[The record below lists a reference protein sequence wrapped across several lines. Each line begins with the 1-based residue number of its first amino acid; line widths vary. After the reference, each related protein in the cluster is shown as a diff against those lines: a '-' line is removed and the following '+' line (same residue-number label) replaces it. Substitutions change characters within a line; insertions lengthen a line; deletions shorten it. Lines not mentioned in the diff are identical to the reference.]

1 MSGSVLLQNETTIT
15 VPMYYVINGGASQSI
30 PKKGHFHA
38 VAANHFG
45 DMSALGIMSP
55 GVTASPGALLVSSGE
70 SLTFSQQTP
79 ITNSDIVFNINSTFD
94 DPYNTLLYMPNLN
107 TDQHYELTKFLL
119 VPRVSD
125 TADQYFA
132 GPTIHDGSVITDGS
146 PSGYLPVNDTIEF
159 NVPTTRLGNMKMTV
173 YNGARMYN
181 NNMFIVGDSP
191 SMIAYK
197 YPTNDMKISGNSGS
211 SIVAPDGTLIA
222 PPSGSSS
229 FSLASVSQPT
239 FTSPT
244 TSAVYVQTDCTK
256 GSETINLGLK
266 RFMWSN
272 IWAIGA
278 GVEMYYYQVPSVF
291 YVCLQPSDNTYN
303 FNVDF
308 VGVYDK
314 TNQTEYGQYKRRP
327 GVVTDAYIECV
338 SDVWRMRLG
347 GTNDVDSSGT
357 IWYENSNG
365 NSFDLKVPP
374 RVGWNRGD
382 KMVIECGSIPDQNT
396 AGNFQLRAATASIV
410 ISTATLTS
418 TDLTIT
424 LINFSS

>member
-1 MSGSVLLQNETTIT
+1 MALIVEQHVVADMYPVSAAARTTGISAG
-15 VPMYYVINGGASQSI
+15 M
-30 PKKGHFHA
+30 A
-38 VAANHFG
+38 VALNAAGEVIQGTTALKANIIGIAG
-45 DMSALGIMSP
+45 DSLLTAAGQTTAYSAQ
-55 GVTASPGALLVSSGE
+55 VTVG
-70 SLTFSQQTP
+70 
-79 ITNSDIVFNINSTFD
+79 SDDADTARRRWTAN
-94 DPYNTLLYMPNLN
+94 
-107 TDQHYELTKFLL
+107 
-119 VPRVSD
+119 RVSD
-125 TADQYFA
+125 AYDETLA
-132 GPTIHDGSVITDGS
+132 
-146 PSGYLPVNDTIEF
+146 SG
-159 NVPTTRLGNMKMTV
+159 KMTV

-181 NNMFIVGDSP
+181 NNMFIVGDTP
-191 SMIAYK
+191 SIIAYK
-197 YPTNDMKISGNSGS
+197 YPANDMKISGNSGT
-211 SIVAPDGTLIA
+211 SIVAPDGTLIS

-278 GVEMYYYQVPSVF
+278 GVEMYYYQVPSVL

-347 GTNDVDSSGT
+347 GTNNVDSSGT
-357 IWYENSNG
+357 IDFY
-365 NSFDLKVPP
+365 
-374 RVGWNRGD
+374 R
-382 KMVIECGSIPDQNT
+382 
-396 AGNFQLRAATASIV
+396 
-410 ISTATLTS
+410 
-418 TDLTIT
+418 
-424 LINFSS
+424 